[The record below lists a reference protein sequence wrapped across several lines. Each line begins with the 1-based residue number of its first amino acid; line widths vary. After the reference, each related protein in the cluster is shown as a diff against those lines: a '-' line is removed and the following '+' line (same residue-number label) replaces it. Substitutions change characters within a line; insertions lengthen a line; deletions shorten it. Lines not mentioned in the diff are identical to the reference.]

1 MKKNI
6 KIIAFIYIG
15 VALLTYLLT
24 LRVDNLEHQEDY
36 ENQSRELV
44 FRVK

>member
-15 VALLTYLLT
+15 VALFTYLLT
-24 LRVDNLEHQEDY
+24 LRVDNLENQEDY